1 MKLVLTIIGL
11 LFFTCPGNAQTQ
23 EIDRLCHKY
32 KDKSDIV
39 IYSVFGEIAAHVS
52 IDNNVDNKPYAITLS
67 GSTNNTDALSEIV
80 YNLIKNKKKQ
90 GFKHYGGDNIEDP
103 ALDFKTAKLVMG
115 SEAIKCQLS
124 ELEFVRWNGKIDPY
138 MEVAEFE
145 TIYKKGFLYFHVHII
160 RNKYNAPTNPFQLT
174 PYGETS
180 FDRIQFEIVNQDNN
194 RKGGTNAQILDF

>member
-67 GSTNNTDALSEIV
+67 GSTNKVHPTFRV
-80 YNLIKNKKKQ
+80 
-90 GFKHYGGDNIEDP
+90 
-103 ALDFKTAKLVMG
+103 
-115 SEAIKCQLS
+115 
-124 ELEFVRWNGKIDPY
+124 IDC
-138 MEVAEFE
+138 
-145 TIYKKGFLYFHVHII
+145 
-160 RNKYNAPTNPFQLT
+160 R
-174 PYGETS
+174 
-180 FDRIQFEIVNQDNN
+180 
-194 RKGGTNAQILDF
+194 